1 MKKQLSMEKTFSQI
15 YIHYVFAVSQRR
27 KLIQPSWKN
36 DLYKYICGCISNH
49 QCKVMQIGG
58 TEDHIHILVSMSP
71 AISPSKLRFHV
82 KRSSSLWI
90 NQQGLSN
97 FHFAW
102 QEGFGAFTYSLS
114 QIKTVANYIEHQE
127 EHHYPQERCPRHIV
141 RYAEARTRHRRQR
154 RE

>member
-1 MKKQLSMEKTFSQI
+1 MEKTFSQI
-15 YIHYVFAVSQRR
+15 YIHFVFAVSQRR

-58 TEDHIHILVSMSP
+58 TEDHIHILVSMNP
-71 AISPSKLRFHV
+71 AISPSKLMFHV
-82 KRSSSLWI
+82 KRSSSLWV

-97 FHFAW
+97 FHFSW

-127 EHHYPQERCPRHIV
+127 EHHQQISFDSE
-141 RYAEARTRHRRQR
+141 YAKIIEKFQTPCD
-154 RE
+154 

>member
-1 MKKQLSMEKTFSQI
+1 MEKTFSQI
-15 YIHYVFAVSQRR
+15 YIHFVFAVSQRR

-58 TEDHIHILVSMSP
+58 TEDHIHILVSMNP
-71 AISPSKLRFHV
+71 AISPSKLMFHV
-82 KRSSSLWI
+82 KRSSSLWV

-97 FHFAW
+97 FHFSW

-127 EHHYPQERCPRHIV
+127 EHHQQISFDSEYVKIIEKFQTPCD
-141 RYAEARTRHRRQR
+141 
-154 RE
+154 